1 MKRKELEMRLQR
13 VAPFDEP
20 SAALE
25 QYPTPSTIASDILFS
40 AYANG
45 DVCDKTVNDLGC
57 GTGIFSIGAK
67 LLGADVVRGYDIS
80 RSALDVA
87 RKNIELLNVDVELI
101 ECDVTEV
108 NDRAN
113 TTFMN
118 PPFGCQ
124 NRRADRPFLDKAM
137 GLSDSIYSIH
147 MADTLDF
154 LNEYIES
161 KGREIVAYAT
171 YKYNIPHTFTFHRK
185 EKKEVD
191 IVVVNVR

>member
-1 MKRKELEMRLQR
+1 MG
-13 VAPFDEP
+13 
-20 SAALE
+20 
-25 QYPTPSTIASDILFS
+25 
-40 AYANG
+40 AN
-45 DVCDKTVNDLGC
+45 
-57 GTGIFSIGAK
+57 
-67 LLGADVVRGYDIS
+67 VVRGYDIS

-87 RKNIELLNVDVELI
+87 RKNIELLNVDVELM
-101 ECDVTEV
+101 ECDITEV
-108 NDRAN
+108 NDRAD

-137 GLSDSIYSIH
+137 ELSDSIYSIH

>member
-13 VAPFDEP
+13 VAPFDDP

-40 AYANG
+40 AYVNG

-108 NDRAN
+108 NDRAD

-171 YKYNIPHTFTFHRK
+171 YKYNIPHTFTFHKK

>member
-45 DVCDKTVNDLGC
+45 DVCDKIVNDLGC
-57 GTGIFSIGAK
+57 GTGMFSIGAK

-87 RKNIELLNVDVELI
+87 RKNIELLNVDVELT

-108 NDRAN
+108 NDHAD

-137 GLSDSIYSIH
+137 ELSDSIYSIH

>member
-13 VAPFDEP
+13 VAPFDDP

-40 AYANG
+40 AYVNG

-87 RKNIELLNVDVELI
+87 RKNIELLNVDVELM

-108 NDRAN
+108 NDRAD

>member
-13 VAPFDEP
+13 VAPFENP

-45 DVCDKTVNDLGC
+45 DVDDKVVNDLGC

-67 LLGADVVRGYDIS
+67 LLGARTVRGYDIS

-87 RKNIELLNVDVELI
+87 GKNSELLDVDVELNEYDI
-101 ECDVTEV
+101 GDVK
-108 NDRAN
+108 DRAD

-137 GLSDSIYSIH
+137 ELSDSIYSIH
-147 MADTLDF
+147 MADTLGF
-154 LNEYIES
+154 LDEYVRS

>member
-13 VAPFDEP
+13 VAPFEDP
-20 SAALE
+20 SPALE

-45 DVCDKTVNDLGC
+45 DVDDKIINDLGC

-67 LLGADVVRGYDIS
+67 LLGARTVRGYDIS
-80 RSALDVA
+80 QSALNVA
-87 RKNIELLNVDVELI
+87 RKNIELLDVDVELR
-101 ECDVTEV
+101 ECDI
-108 NDRAN
+108 NDVSEKAD

-137 GLSDSIYSIH
+137 ELSESIYSIH

-154 LNEYIES
+154 LDEYVQS

>member
-13 VAPFDEP
+13 VAPFDDP

-40 AYANG
+40 AYVNG

-67 LLGADVVRGYDIS
+67 LLGANVVRGYDIS

-87 RKNIELLNVDVELI
+87 KKNIELLNVDVELI

-108 NDRAN
+108 NDRAD

-137 GLSDSIYSIH
+137 ELSDSIYSIH

>member
-40 AYANG
+40 AYVNG

-67 LLGADVVRGYDIS
+67 LLGANVVRGYDIS

-87 RKNIELLNVDVELI
+87 RKNIELLNVDVELM

-108 NDRAN
+108 NDRAD

-124 NRRADRPFLDKAM
+124 NRRADRLFLDKAM
-137 GLSDSIYSIH
+137 ELSDSIYSIH

-171 YKYNIPHTFTFHRK
+171 YKYKSPHTFTFHRK

>member
-13 VAPFDEP
+13 VAPFDDP

-67 LLGADVVRGYDIS
+67 LLGANVVRGYDIS

-87 RKNIELLNVDVELI
+87 RKNIARITSKRSRRIAMHLLPDWI
-101 ECDVTEV
+101 RWT
-108 NDRAN
+108 
-113 TTFMN
+113 
-118 PPFGCQ
+118 
-124 NRRADRPFLDKAM
+124 
-137 GLSDSIYSIH
+137 
-147 MADTLDF
+147 
-154 LNEYIES
+154 
-161 KGREIVAYAT
+161 
-171 YKYNIPHTFTFHRK
+171 
-185 EKKEVD
+185 
-191 IVVVNVR
+191 